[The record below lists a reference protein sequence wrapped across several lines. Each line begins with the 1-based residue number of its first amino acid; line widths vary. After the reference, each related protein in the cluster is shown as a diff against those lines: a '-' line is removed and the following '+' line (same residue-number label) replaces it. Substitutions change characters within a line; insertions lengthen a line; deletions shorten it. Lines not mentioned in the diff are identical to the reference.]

1 MHMQKP
7 SWAAPG
13 QFVFTGQQIGKV
25 GNTGSSSGCH
35 LHFEHWTNPGW
46 YLGGYP
52 FDPLY
57 ELQAW
62 DAYS

>member
-1 MHMQKP
+1 MHLKMA
-7 SWAAPG
+7 SWALTG
-13 QFVFTGQQIGKV
+13 QAVYTGQQIGKV
-25 GNTGSSSGCH
+25 GNTGSSTGCH
-35 LHFEHWTNPGW
+35 LHFEHWTYPGW

-52 FDPLY
+52 YDPLA